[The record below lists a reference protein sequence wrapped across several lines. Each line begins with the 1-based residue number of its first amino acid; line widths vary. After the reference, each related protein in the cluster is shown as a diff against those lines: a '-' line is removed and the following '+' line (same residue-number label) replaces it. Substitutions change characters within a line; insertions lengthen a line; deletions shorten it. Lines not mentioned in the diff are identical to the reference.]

1 MKTLAMATK
10 VQLCIVGFGFDTG
23 DKKEIRR
30 LLSLGALKI
39 NHGL

>member
-10 VQLCIVGFGFDTG
+10 VQLYSWFDTG